1 MQKLIKT
8 MGLCLFAVS
17 LTACDGNKD
26 SPTAPADNGSSSAA
40 QSGSSSDGQTQV
52 LGGKVSFNVPK
63 GLQDQSGKS
72 PSQTTNMAVFADN
85 AAQKML
91 IVISSSMPGDSLE
104 NLIARMEAQQKMR
117 DGELTVLKKEPVEAG
132 GQTLQRLDTL
142 VRIDGKKNYSSTI
155 LGQIGQQLL
164 TIQLTYPADQQADA
178 EKAVDAFIASLKI
191 QP

>member
-17 LTACDGNKD
+17 LAACDGNKD
-26 SPTAPADNGSSSAA
+26 SSTAPSDNGSSAAA
-40 QSGSSSDGQTQV
+40 QPSSSADGQTQV

-91 IVISSSMPGDSLE
+91 IVISSSMPDDSLE
-104 NLIARMEAQQKMR
+104 NLITRMEAQQKMR
-117 DGELTVLKKEPVEAG
+117 DSELTVLKKGSIEAG

-191 QP
+191 QH

>member
-26 SPTAPADNGSSSAA
+26 TPTAPAENGSSAA
-40 QSGSSSDGQTQV
+40 QPGASGGQTQV
-52 LGGKVSFNVPK
+52 LGGKVSFTVPD

-72 PSQTTNMAVFADN
+72 PSQTTNMAIFADN

-91 IVISSSMPGDSLE
+91 IVISSSMPADSLD
-104 NLIARMEAQQKMR
+104 NLITRMEAQQKMR
-117 DGELTVLKKEPVEAG
+117 DSELTLLKKAPIEVS

-142 VRIDGKKNYSSTI
+142 VRIDGNKNYSSTL
-155 LGQIGQQLL
+155 LGQVGEQLL
-164 TIQLTYPADQQADA
+164 TIQLTYPAEQQADA
-178 EKAVDAFIASLKI
+178 EKAVEAFITSLKI

>member
-1 MQKLIKT
+1 MQKLMKT

-17 LTACDGNKD
+17 LAACDGNKD
-26 SPTAPADNGSSSAA
+26 SSTTPADNGSSAAA
-40 QSGSSSDGQTQV
+40 QPGASADGQTQV

-104 NLIARMEAQQKMR
+104 NLITRMEAQQKMR
-117 DGELTVLKKEPVEAG
+117 DGELTLLKKAPVEAG

-164 TIQLTYPADQQADA
+164 TIQLTYPAEQQADA